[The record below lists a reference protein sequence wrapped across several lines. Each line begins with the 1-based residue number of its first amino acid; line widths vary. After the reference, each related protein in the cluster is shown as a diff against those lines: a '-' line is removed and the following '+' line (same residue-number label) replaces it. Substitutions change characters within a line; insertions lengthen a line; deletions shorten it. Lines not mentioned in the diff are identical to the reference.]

1 MSKKLA
7 AVLFSAA
14 TVGASPT
21 FADVTAREVADLF
34 QEMAQSSGLTVE
46 YANERAE
53 RNSIV
58 LEDVRIVFRQ
68 DGALISIEPEWL
80 RFAELGDGAV
90 AITVPDE
97 IPISETGQVATPY
110 SGNAEGMIASSGYKT
125 VVDRTG
131 ETWTISSAAEN
142 MTIVLEATQ
151 FSTTVVQDDFS
162 LALEFSSG
170 AVAQVLAFG
179 EVAALKID
187 DIDRLED
194 ASSETEI
201 KNLKWAGEMSG
212 AFRETG
218 QEDDGLVPE
227 SVQLSFDSLE
237 LSEKPLSQ
245 GAGKPLPQE
254 AMPFT
259 FISKD
264 GGFSFTKNSRQET
277 AVNFGHSETEFK
289 YGGVFGFETGAADI
303 ALRYFESTG
312 AAGDEFDIGISLDGF
327 ALRDAFLDLL
337 DRSGNIPRDPG
348 SFDAL
353 ATMNFG
359 SGWLDE
365 FLAESETWDETDA
378 QDIKRL
384 LVRGISATWAGAS
397 VDVIGDMRFEATAD
411 AEGNKSLMPVGD
423 LDVRLNGVLALLDM
437 FVAAGAIRAA
447 DAAGLHVLIAG
458 MGVPA
463 ADKADSYL
471 FHLDFQPGG
480 QTLVNGN
487 PSPF

>member
-7 AVLFSAA
+7 AVLVSAA
-14 TVGASPT
+14 TVCAPPT
-21 FADVTAREVADLF
+21 FADVTARDVADLF
-34 QEMAQSSGLTVE
+34 QDLLNSSGLTVE

-68 DGALISIEPEWL
+68 DGTLIAIEPEWL
-80 RFAELGDGAV
+80 RFAELDDGAV

-97 IPISETGQVATPY
+97 IPISETGEVATPY

-125 VVDRTG
+125 VVDRIG

-142 MTIVLEATQ
+142 MKIVLEATQ
-151 FSTTVVQDDFS
+151 FSTTVAQDDFS
-162 LALEFSSG
+162 LDLEFSSG

-201 KNLKWAGEMSG
+201 KNLRWAGEMSG

-218 QEDDGLVPE
+218 QEGDGSVPE
-227 SVQLSFDSLE
+227 SVQFSFDSLE

-245 GAGKPLPQE
+245 GAGEPLSQE

-264 GGFSFTKNSRQET
+264 GAFSFRKISRQET

-289 YGGVFGFETGAADI
+289 YGNVLGFETEAADI
-303 ALRYFESTG
+303 ALRYFESAG
-312 AAGDEFDIGISLDGF
+312 AADDEFNIGISLNGF
-327 ALRDAFLDLL
+327 ALRDSFLDLL
-337 DRSGNIPRDPG
+337 DSSGNIPRDPG

-365 FLAESETWDETDA
+365 FLAESETWNETDA

-384 LVRGISATWAGAS
+384 LVQGISATWAGAS
-397 VDVIGDMRFEATAD
+397 VDVIGDMRFKATED

-437 FVAAGAIRAA
+437 LVAAGAIRAA

-458 MGVPA
+458 MGEPA
-463 ADKADSYL
+463 PDKADSYL
-471 FHLDFQPGG
+471 FHMDFQPDG